1 MQIILKDMKKRILVI
16 DDDPEMGEVFKEIF
30 PSDNTQVFFYEQVDN
45 IFDLVSKHQPQIILL
60 DYNLR
65 SQNGGTIC
73 KQIKSS
79 KQYSDIPVI
88 LLSAFP
94 RFIYNHNDIGFDGFL
109 EKPFD
114 VQELINIVE
123 DKILNGSSK

>member
-1 MQIILKDMKKRILVI
+1 MEKRILVI

-30 PSDNTQVFFYEQVDN
+30 SSDKNEVFFYEYVDD
-45 IFDLVSKHQPQIILL
+45 IFDLLALHQPHIILL
-60 DYNLR
+60 DYNLQ
-65 SQNGGTIC
+65 SQNGGSIC
-73 KQIKSS
+73 KHIKSS
-79 KQYSDIPVI
+79 KQYCDIPVI

-94 RFIYNHNDIGFDGFL
+94 RFIYSHSDIGYDGFL

>member
-1 MQIILKDMKKRILVI
+1 MEKRILVI
-16 DDDPEMGEVFKEIF
+16 DDDPEMGEVIREIF
-30 PSDNTQVFFYEQVDN
+30 PSDKTRVFFYEQADD
-45 IFDLVSKHQPQIILL
+45 ILDLLAKHQPHIILL
-60 DYNLR
+60 DYNLK
-65 SQNGGTIC
+65 SQNGGSIC
-73 KQIKSS
+73 KHIKSS

-94 RFIYNHNDIGFDGFL
+94 RFIYSPSDIGYDGFL

>member
-1 MQIILKDMKKRILVI
+1 MDKRILVI

-30 PSDNTQVFFYEQVDN
+30 PLDNTHVFFYEQVDD
-45 IFDLVSKHQPQIILL
+45 IFELISKHQPHIILL
-60 DYNLR
+60 DYNLK

-73 KQIKSS
+73 KLIKSS

-94 RFIYNHNDIGFDGFL
+94 RFIYNHSDIGFDGFL

-114 VQELINIVE
+114 VQELIDIVE

>member
-1 MQIILKDMKKRILVI
+1 MKKRILVI
-16 DDDPEMGEVFKEIF
+16 DDDPEIGEVFKEIF
-30 PSDNTQVFFYEQVDN
+30 PSDKNQVFFYEEADD
-45 IFDLVSKHQPQIILL
+45 IFDLLATTQPHIILL
-60 DYNLR
+60 DYNLK
-65 SQNGGTIC
+65 SQNGGSIC
-73 KQIKSS
+73 KHIKSS

-94 RFIYNHNDIGFDGFL
+94 RFIYSHGDIGYDGFL